1 MPKVVWLAS
10 YPKSGNTWMRTF
22 LWALQ
27 NKGPI
32 NLNRLST
39 GGIFSAK
46 NILEQAMDVNPD
58 WLMPA
63 EIDRYQRIAY
73 QHHFGEVVQQRIV
86 KIHDAYTISEW
97 DGLPRIPVSPD
108 HLVVYIVRNPIDV
121 VPSFAN
127 HSSKDYD
134 SIINKSLNNPKG
146 GLSTKAAW
154 GNQFAQPM
162 GTWSMHVESWLSQEV
177 APVLLVRYEDMKSD
191 PFNTFKGVVSAMELI
206 YTDNE
211 IQHAIERTRFETI
224 KELEEKQGFR
234 EKANPDSSFFFHG
247 RVGRGKEVLSP
258 EQVDRVISIH
268 SEMMKKLGYL

>member
-46 NILEQAMDVNPD
+46 HVLEHALDVNAD
-58 WLMPA
+58 WLHPS
-63 EIDRYQRIAY
+63 EIDTYQRLAY
-73 QHHFGEVVQQRIV
+73 AHHFAESKNQRIL
-86 KIHDAYTISEW
+86 KIHDAYTMSEW
-97 DGLPRIPVSPD
+97 DGLPRIPLSPD

-127 HSSKDYD
+127 HSSTDYD
-134 SIINKSLNNPKG
+134 RIIYKSLNNPKG
-146 GLSTKAAW
+146 GLSMKSGW

-162 GTWSMHVESWLSQEV
+162 GSWSMHVESWLNQKV
-177 APVLLVRYEDMKSD
+177 APVHLVRYEDMKSD
-191 PFNTFKGVVSAMELI
+191 PFATFKGVVTAMELS
-206 YTDNE
+206 YSDDE
-211 IQHAIERTRFETI
+211 IQNAIDRTRFETI
-224 KELEEKQGFR
+224 KKLEEKQGFR

-247 RVGRGKEVLSP
+247 RVGRGKEVLNP
-258 EQVDRVISIH
+258 EQIDKVVKMH
-268 SEMMKKLGYL
+268 SQTMKKLGYL

>member
-39 GGIFSAK
+39 GGIYSAK
-46 NILEQAMDVNPD
+46 NVLEQALDVNSD
-58 WLMPA
+58 WLRPD
-63 EIDRYQRIAY
+63 EIDAYQRIAY
-73 QHHFGEVVQQRIV
+73 QHHFEVVKQQRIL

-97 DGLPRIPVSPD
+97 DGQPRIPLASD

-127 HSSKDYD
+127 HSSTDYD
-134 SIINKSLNNPKG
+134 RIIDKSLSNPKG
-146 GLSTKAAW
+146 GLSMKSGW

-162 GTWSMHVESWLSQEV
+162 GTWSMHVESWLNQKV
-177 APVLLVRYEDMKSD
+177 APLHLVRYEDMKSD
-191 PFNTFKGVVSAMELI
+191 PFATFKGVVTAMELS
-206 YTDNE
+206 YSDDE
-211 IQHAIERTRFETI
+211 IQNAIDRTRFETI
-224 KELEEKQGFR
+224 KKLEEKQGFR

-247 RVGRGKEVLSP
+247 RVGRGKEVLNP
-258 EQVDRVISIH
+258 EQVDRVISLH

>member
-27 NKGPI
+27 NKGPV

-39 GGIFSAK
+39 GGIFSSK
-46 NILEQAMDVNPD
+46 NIIEQSLDVNSD
-58 WLMPA
+58 WLVPA
-63 EIDRYQRIAY
+63 EIDRFQRIAY
-73 QHHFGEVVQQRIV
+73 PHHFGEVKHQRIL

-97 DGLPRIPVSPD
+97 DGKPRIPLASD

-127 HSSKDYD
+127 HSSKDYEA
-134 SIINKSLNNPKG
+134 IIERSLNNPKG
-146 GLSTKAAW
+146 GLAMKLKW

-162 GTWSMHVESWLSQEV
+162 GTWSMHVESWLNQDV
-177 APVLLVRYEDMKSD
+177 APVHLVRYEDMKSD
-191 PFNTFKGVVSAMELI
+191 PFATFKGVVTAMELT
-206 YTDNE
+206 YSDDE
-211 IQHAIERTRFETI
+211 IQHAIDRTRFETI
-224 KELEEKQGFR
+224 KELEMKQGFR

-247 RVGRGKEVLSP
+247 RVGRGKEVLNP
-258 EQVDRVISIH
+258 EQVNRVISLH
-268 SEMMKKLGYL
+268 SEMIKKLGYL

>member
-27 NKGPI
+27 NKGPV

-39 GGIFSAK
+39 GGIFSSK
-46 NILEQAMDVNPD
+46 HIIEHSLDVNPD
-58 WLMPA
+58 WLHPS
-63 EIDRYQRIAY
+63 EIDTFQRLAFKHHFTESKSQRIL
-73 QHHFGEVVQQRIV
+73 
-86 KIHDAYTISEW
+86 KIHDAYTVSEW
-97 DGLPRIPVSPD
+97 DGLPRIPLSPD

-127 HSSKDYD
+127 HSSTNFDR
-134 SIINKSLNNPKG
+134 IIDKSLNNPKG
-146 GLSTKAAW
+146 GLSLKSGW

-162 GTWSMHVESWLSQEV
+162 GTWSMHVESWLEQKV
-177 APVLLVRYEDMKSD
+177 APVHLVRYEDMKSD
-191 PFNTFKGVVSAMELI
+191 PFATFKGVVSAMELT
-206 YTDNE
+206 YTDDE

-224 KELEEKQGFR
+224 KKLEEKQGFR

-247 RVGRGKEVLSP
+247 RVGRGKEVLNSG
-258 EQVDRVISIH
+258 QIDKVVKMH
-268 SEMMKKLGYL
+268 SQTMKKLGYL

>member
-32 NLNRLST
+32 NLNRMST
-39 GGIFSAK
+39 GGIFSSK
-46 NILEQAMDVNPD
+46 HVLEQSLDVNAD
-58 WLMPA
+58 WLLPA
-63 EIDRYQRIAY
+63 EIDHYQRIAY
-73 QHHFGEVVQQRIV
+73 QHFFNEVKQQRIL

-97 DGLPRIPVSPD
+97 DGLPRIPLSGD

-127 HSSKDYD
+127 HSSKGYD
-134 SIINKSLNNPKG
+134 AIIEKSLNNPNG
-146 GLSTKAAW
+146 GLSMKSRW
-154 GNQFAQPM
+154 GNQFGQPM
-162 GTWSMHVESWLSQEV
+162 GTWSMHVESWLSQRV
-177 APVLLVRYEDMKSD
+177 APVYLVRYEDMKSD
-191 PFNTFKGVVSAMELI
+191 PFATFKGVVTAMELT
-206 YTDNE
+206 YTDDE
-211 IQHAIERTRFETI
+211 IQHAIDRTRFETI
-224 KELEEKQGFR
+224 KELEVKQGFR

-258 EQVDRVISIH
+258 EQVDRVISMH
-268 SEMMKKLGYL
+268 SEMMKRLDYL